1 MYKALV
7 IGCGKIGAGYDF
19 DNEQILTHAKAL
31 SLNKKFSL
39 TVYDTDSELAAK
51 IKKRY
56 SSEAIEE
63 INVDYLSKFDC
74 VSICSPTSTHY
85 KYLSEAI
92 DAKVKV
98 IICEKPVSSNP
109 EELPELV
116 KMYNSGSSKIM
127 VNYTRRF
134 QPAYS
139 ELKNIITDLLKE
151 EQLTNIS
158 IRYQRGFINNCSH
171 AADLIEFLTGKKFEL
186 TNVSKNNLVTDH
198 FENDPTLSLMANL
211 ENVNVNVLGLSNV
224 LFPYFDIDL
233 YFNSTKIEIKELGR
247 TIEILKAEERFTVL
261 GSKKIFRDCMKDNM
275 VNVISKAEE
284 LLNDKNTQDNFIGSV
299 ELNQRMLNYLN
310 N

>member
-7 IGCGKIGAGYDF
+7 IGCGNIGAGYDF
-19 DNEQILTHAKAL
+19 DNEQVLTHAKAL
-31 SLNKKFSL
+31 SLNKNFSL
-39 TVYDTDSELAAK
+39 TVYDTDSILASK
-51 IKKRY
+51 VKEKY
-56 SSEAIEE
+56 SCEAIED
-63 INVDYLSKFDC
+63 IDVDSLSKFDC

-98 IICEKPVSSNP
+98 IVCEKPVSSNI

-116 KMYNSGSSKIM
+116 KMYKSGTSKII

-134 QPAYS
+134 QPAYT
-139 ELKNIITDLLKE
+139 ELKKFVSDLLKQE
-151 EQLTNIS
+151 KLTNFS

-171 AADLIEFLTGKKFEL
+171 AADLIEFLTDKKFEL
-186 TNVSKNNLVTDH
+186 TNIKKNNLVTDH
-198 FENDPTLSLMANL
+198 FESDPTLSMTANL
-211 ENVNVNVLGLSNV
+211 SDANVNVLGLSNV

-233 YFNSTKIEIKELGR
+233 YFESTKIEIKELGR
-247 TIEILKAEERFTVL
+247 TIEILKADERFTVL
-261 GSKKIFRDCMKDNM
+261 SSKKIFQNCMKDNM
-275 VNVISKAEE
+275 IHVICKAEE
-284 LLNDKNTQDNFIGSV
+284 LLNNKNMQDNFISSV